1 MSELDHGV
9 GRLADFRAPGFQ
21 KNQGMSE
28 GVPMPTSE
36 LWKQAKPGGRSA
48 AVRWAWMNDRGWK
61 SLMGPVGGNQKPE
74 ATARGCGW
82 RLTAVSPPVRA
93 CGVEARGESESRMQ
107 VNPRKAGLSGQA
119 CRSTR
124 RPISNRGRTVVGAA
138 ATRSHSSLP
147 QEISSGPATV
157 EPEEAT
163 TMVRCLRRSRIA
175 S

>member
-1 MSELDHGV
+1 MPNAPLSDCRSSTRGLGETTARGCPCP
-9 GRLADFRAPGFQ
+9 RASYGS
-21 KNQGMSE
+21 K
-28 GVPMPTSE
+28 
-36 LWKQAKPGGRSA
+36 RSQDGE

-163 TMVRCLRRSRIA
+163 TMVRCRRRSRIA